1 MGNAECGQREERAC
15 CVTAE
20 VTVEDQRISWIFKF
34 FEGLVLLDG
43 VFCSTYRS
51 TVLPFYRSTVLPF
64 YRSTVLAAKDLPYRR
79 GSSSH
84 GDHAHREVSG
94 MLISPAAS

>member
-51 TVLPFYRSTVLPF
+51 TVLPFYRSTVL
-64 YRSTVLAAKDLPYRR
+64 AAKDLPYRR